1 MTHISRSAVEQ
12 EISLNFKLVG
22 LFGQLVGDEDIRDAT
37 IATSVPI
44 PTSVIFLHSMS
55 VLIYSAPVCCA
66 QCQAHMSVDQTKRAC
81 STDNVMQVPFL
92 KECLYRGKPV
102 VIWFCFSCVRRPL
115 MKQTKK
121 TCLRRTIKVRRPP
134 KGKTSQ

>member
-1 MTHISRSAVEQ
+1 MIFLLFYFFYYFKFSRAHLITYVITYRTHISRSAVEQ

-44 PTSVIFLHSMS
+44 PTFVPFLHSTS

-66 QCQAHMSVDQTKRAC
+66 QCQAHMSADQTKCAC
-81 STDNVMQVPFL
+81 STDNVMQVHFL
-92 KECLYRGKPV
+92 
-102 VIWFCFSCVRRPL
+102 
-115 MKQTKK
+115 
-121 TCLRRTIKVRRPP
+121 
-134 KGKTSQ
+134 